1 MMFPSVLPSAP
12 TITVGV
18 NDSVPVPTKYPQMRY
33 KICDEGKFKTPFS
46 VMSIKIAGYENDEM
60 R

>member
-1 MMFPSVLPSAP
+1 
-12 TITVGV
+12 
-18 NDSVPVPTKYPQMRY
+18 MRY